1 MSRMLASTA
10 VPAGCVSYMNVS
22 AVGLKP
28 DVLFVYDINLPETF
42 VPTPLDG
49 EVCWEEGKGVPRE
62 CRDVNV
68 GRDEARWSML
78 FVYDFCLP

>member
-1 MSRMLASTA
+1 MSRTLASTA

-22 AVGLKP
+22 AIGLKP

-49 EVCWEEGKGVPRE
+49 EVCWEGTGMPTPLDGEMCWEGQRGGGGVTVAV
-62 CRDVNV
+62 C
-68 GRDEARWSML
+68 GK
-78 FVYDFCLP
+78 